1 MEIDE
6 GAVVR
11 EDDDPYPV
19 GTTSLLCFPDSEF
32 GFAVSLR
39 MHTSATLVRSAVL
52 LGLVGGLLCGCGG
65 RGTPPK
71 VSSGEFTAYVEGSL
85 SDTLS
90 GDVHHRITEEGT
102 LTGLELGPKDGVG
115 LSIELEPLA
124 PALRSYEVVDAEL
137 FGITR
142 PNHPP
147 GVMAFLTLDEG
158 KFESVEGT
166 FELTYVDEEQIGATF
181 TFQMEGG
188 FDSDLGEVPSVEVT
202 GALNAAPE

>member
-1 MEIDE
+1 
-6 GAVVR
+6 
-11 EDDDPYPV
+11 
-19 GTTSLLCFPDSEF
+19 
-32 GFAVSLR
+32 
-39 MHTSATLVRSAVL
+39 MHTSAVLIRSAVL
-52 LGLVGGLLCGCGG
+52 ICVVGGFLWGCGG

-71 VSSGEFTAYVEGSL
+71 VSKGEFTVYVEGNL
-85 SDTLS
+85 TDTLS
-90 GDVHHRITEEGT
+90 GEVHHRITEEGT
-102 LTGLELGPKDGVG
+102 LTGLELGPKEGAG

-158 KFESVEGT
+158 RFESIDGT